1 MTEQEQIN
9 AGLVLNGLDGAN
21 PLAFLAAL
29 GTLRGLT
36 LAWPERRIRLSWT
49 PRCAL

>member
-21 PLAFLAAL
+21 PLAFLGSPGDAAGPHPGL
-29 GTLRGLT
+29 AGTPGPPLLDT
-36 LAWPERRIRLSWT
+36 A
-49 PRCAL
+49 